1 MNSKEENSKDFCP
14 MYVQEFGLCLLE
26 SLSGS
31 VEECTFKKEN
41 FEVISAK
48 IVERF
53 PKHLFSRPIQLR
65 IFFFCKD

>member
-1 MNSKEENSKDFCP
+1 MNSKEESSKDFCP
-14 MYVQEFGLCLLE
+14 KYVQEFGLCLLD

-31 VEECTFKKEN
+31 IGECTFKKEN
-41 FEVISAK
+41 FAAK

-65 IFFFCKD
+65 IFFFCRD